1 MISKEELTSIKI
13 KLAFANFPTLFFL
26 LFFSEVFNSLNNNRL
41 DSLGFSTIQ
50 RIEFSFKPL
59 VIVLYLV
66 ISTILY
72 FIILHHLKPFF
83 NFLSKNEDYEKA
95 RIASI
100 KLPWAILT
108 FQSLAWGI
116 GTTIY
121 YVLRKWQPESGIP
134 FSIGIFLKLGAGFIS
149 SAYIAVFLN
158 LTISKYKA
166 LLNINEIKD
175 GENDSFTR
183 NRDYIFNSISLFYL
197 GINMVYLCYYYL
209 NSHKENQ
216 TEMLLVNLVL
226 FPLSLVILSLG
237 LTFLSKKENK
247 EQIVFLKNKLKE
259 IGTGDADLT
268 KQISIINFDELGD
281 ITALFNFIINKLN
294 NIVKNIKTSSH
305 EMSKNGDIL
314 HESVNE
320 SKNAINIITN
330 KVNKIGTTITR
341 QNESVSNVS
350 LKVEEILEKTNAFTQ
365 IIAEQTK
372 QLSDSSKS
380 IEVVMLNISN
390 IDNSTEK
397 MNNEFSSIMKLTKK
411 NQEMVD
417 NIAKAVQTVSDNSRK
432 LLEINQVINQVSYQ
446 TNLLAMNAA
455 IEAAHAGNAGRG
467 FAVVADEI
475 RKLSETSSKQSKEI
489 GLTLKSMTNY
499 INDIVQSI
507 QPIIIS
513 FGDMTQLV
521 FSTDKLQEA
530 IKISVAEQTNKGRE
544 VLKLLT
550 KVNESTIKVKE
561 SSLDINSG
569 NNEIFVQV
577 SELRDINSVIHAEIQ
592 EIGKE
597 AGILTTKTKALET
610 ASTKTEKNISDTQSQ
625 IGLFKTT

>member
-13 KLAFANFPTLFFL
+13 KLALANFPTLFFL
-26 LFFSEVFNSLNNNRL
+26 LFFSEVFNSLNNSKL
-41 DSLGFSTIQ
+41 DSLGFSFVQ
-50 RIEFSFKPL
+50 RLEFSFKPL
-59 VIVLYLV
+59 VLLLYLV
-66 ISTILY
+66 ISVILY
-72 FIILHHLKPFF
+72 LIILYHLQPLF

-95 RIASI
+95 RTASI
-100 KLPWAILT
+100 KLPWTILT

-121 YVLRKWQPESGIP
+121 YFLRNWQPESGIP
-134 FSIGIFLKLGAGFIS
+134 FSLGISLKLGAGFIS

-166 LLNINEIKD
+166 LLNINEIKK

-183 NRDYIFNSISLFYL
+183 NRDYIFNTISLFYL
-197 GINMVYLCYYYL
+197 GINMIYLCYYYL
-209 NSHKENQ
+209 NSHKDNNA
-216 TEMLLVNLVL
+216 EMLFVNLIL
-226 FPLSLVILSLG
+226 FPFSLVVLSLG

-247 EQIVFLKNKLKE
+247 EQITFLKNKLQE

-281 ITALFNFIINKLN
+281 ITALFNSIINKLN
-294 NIVKNIKTSSH
+294 NIVKNIKLSSQ
-305 EMSKNGDIL
+305 EMSKNGYIL
-314 HESVNE
+314 HDSVNE

-330 KVNKIGTTITR
+330 KVNKIGTTVTK

-350 LKVEEILEKTNAFTQ
+350 LKVEEILEKTNTFTQ
-365 IIAEQTK
+365 IIAEQTQ
-372 QLSDSSKS
+372 QLSDSSRS
-380 IEVVMLNISN
+380 VEVVMQNISN
-390 IDNSTEK
+390 IDSSTEK
-397 MNNEFSSIMKLTKK
+397 MNNEFSSIMKLTQK

-417 NIAKAVQTVSDNSRK
+417 NIAKSVQTVSENSKK

-489 GLTLKSMTNY
+489 GSTLKSMMNY
-499 INDIVQSI
+499 IHDIVQSI

-521 FSTDKLQEA
+521 FSTDKLQES
-530 IKISVAEQTNKGRE
+530 IKISVAEQTNKGKE
-544 VLKLLT
+544 VLKLLA

-561 SSLDINSG
+561 SSLDINTG
-569 NNEIFVQV
+569 NNEIFIQV
-577 SELRDINSVIHAEIQ
+577 SELRDINSVIHSEIQ

-597 AGILTTKTKALET
+597 AGILTNKTKVLEV
-610 ASTKTEKNISDTQSQ
+610 ASTKTEKNINDTESQ
-625 IGLFKTT
+625 ISLFKTS